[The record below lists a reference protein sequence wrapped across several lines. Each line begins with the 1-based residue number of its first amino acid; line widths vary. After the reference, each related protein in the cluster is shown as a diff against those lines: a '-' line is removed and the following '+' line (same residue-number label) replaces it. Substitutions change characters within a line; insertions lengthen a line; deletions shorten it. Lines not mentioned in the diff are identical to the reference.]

1 MTAAEATGQPTF
13 SPFKPGTTSARPAG
27 KPSPRPRT
35 DTSPLRVVPPP
46 AAVDPETSAT
56 APAADKTIAAPAG
69 RRIDWARASTRTSS
83 AGRVLYR
90 DLVDAW
96 VWRDVPPALR
106 AIWASA
112 GQPPVTHPVLAAGWR
127 AWMYGIAL
135 PVTAA
140 GYTAIWLHQHPA
152 RGIPTDLSI
161 AAAAA
166 SIWIF

>member
-1 MTAAEATGQPTF
+1 MSAAEATGGRF
-13 SPFKPGTTSARPAG
+13 SPLAPGRAAGARPSP
-27 KPSPRPRT
+27 KPRAERAEAP
-35 DTSPLRVVPPP
+35 PLRVVPPV
-46 AAVDPETSAT
+46 AETT
-56 APAADKTIAAPAG
+56 TPTEAAPEAKA

-112 GQPPVTHPVLAAGWR
+112 GQPPVTHPLLAAGWR

-135 PVTAA
+135 PVTAV
-140 GYTAIWLHQHPA
+140 GYTAIWLHQHPL
-152 RGIPTDLSI
+152 RGIPADT
-161 AAAAA
+161 AALAGFVFAV
-166 SIWIF
+166 WG

>member
-1 MTAAEATGQPTF
+1 MTAAEAAGGRY
-13 SPFKPGTTSARPAG
+13 SPRAPSRTAPR
-27 KPSPRPRT
+27 PSPKPRAET
-35 DTSPLRVVPPP
+35 PLRVVPPVADIAPEFEP
-46 AAVDPETSAT
+46 AAETS
-56 APAADKTIAAPAG
+56 PEAG
-69 RRIDWARASTRTSS
+69 ARRIDWAA
-83 AGRVLYR
+83 AGRRTATRGQVLYR
-90 DLVDAW
+90 DLVGAW
-96 VWRDVPPALR
+96 VWHDVPPALR

-112 GQPPVTHPVLAAGWR
+112 GQPPIQHPLLAAGWR

-135 PVTAA
+135 PWTAI